1 MAEDPA
7 LLDWQPKLK
16 KQAFT
21 IGVQIRSANA
31 AGSDPHQRLAF
42 IQFGSGDLFESDVA
56 RAMKYRGFHDGL
68 SFSLSHR
75 STRAR

>member
-1 MAEDPA
+1 
-7 LLDWQPKLK
+7 LLDRQPKLK

-31 AGSDPHQRLAF
+31 AGFDPHQRLAL
-42 IQFGSGDLFESDVA
+42 IQFGSGDLFESDIA
-56 RAMKYRGFHDGL
+56 WAMKNRSFHEGL
-68 SFSLSHR
+68 SFSLAHG